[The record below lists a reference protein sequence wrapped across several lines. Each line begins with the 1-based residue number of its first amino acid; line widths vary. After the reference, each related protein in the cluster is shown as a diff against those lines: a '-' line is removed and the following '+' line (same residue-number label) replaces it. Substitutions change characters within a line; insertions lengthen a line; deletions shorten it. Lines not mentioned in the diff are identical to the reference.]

1 MIRDNE
7 PAIEVEVLEIDGAA
21 PPPPKDPA
29 GALTRDATDDDDD
42 SPSGHPWT
50 NWQRWPGHAR
60 TLHPFWW
67 PLLIVGGGIVLALFL
82 ILGLCAAVL
91 VVIYRIIRGL
101 LRALF
106 E

>member
-1 MIRDNE
+1 MTRDNE

-21 PPPPKDPA
+21 PPPSRGPTGAVNGVDP
-29 GALTRDATDDDDD
+29 DEDF
-42 SPSGHPWT
+42 PSGHTWT
-50 NWQRWPGHAR
+50 NWQRWPGQVR

-67 PLLIVGGGIVLALFL
+67 PLLIVGGGMLLAVVLTFGVIAVVLL
-82 ILGLCAAVL
+82 I
-91 VVIYRIIRGL
+91 IYRIIRGL

>member
-1 MIRDNE
+1 MTRDNE

-29 GALTRDATDDDDD
+29 GASDRGTDDDD
-42 SPSGHPWT
+42 SPSGHTWT
-50 NWQRWPGHAR
+50 NWQRWPGQVR

-67 PLLIVGGGIVLALFL
+67 PVLIVGGGIALAV
-82 ILGLCAAVL
+82 ILTLGVCAAVL
-91 VVIYRIIRGL
+91 VVIWRIVRAL
-101 LRALF
+101 LRTLF